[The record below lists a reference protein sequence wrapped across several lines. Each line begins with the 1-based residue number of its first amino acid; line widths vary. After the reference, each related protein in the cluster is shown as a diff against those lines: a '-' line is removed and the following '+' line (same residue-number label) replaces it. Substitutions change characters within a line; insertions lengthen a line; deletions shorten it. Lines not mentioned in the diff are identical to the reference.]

1 MRDDYPKRDDEK
13 YMQHS
18 MAYLSGDPHSSH
30 PDDHIRLGVKPVVVT
45 RYQPMER
52 KY

>member
-1 MRDDYPKRDDEK
+1 MR
-13 YMQHS
+13 HT
-18 MAYLSGDPHSSH
+18 MAYRTASGA
-30 PDDHIRLGVKPVVVT
+30 IRIDYKPVVVT